1 MITFIIG
8 IVLII
13 AGLLIKYGKMYFL
26 IAGLNTMN
34 HKQIAEYNLERIG
47 NLYRNVLCII
57 GIFMIIGNLLSKHFE
72 NYLFDLFFTLVPVII
87 GCIILL
93 SKSNS
98 DKYKSWYKE

>member
-1 MITFIIG
+1 MTTLIIG

-13 AGLLIKYGKMYFL
+13 TGLLIKYGKMYFL

-34 HKQIAEYNLERIG
+34 HKQRAEYNLEKIG
-47 NLYRNVLCII
+47 TLFRNILGLL
-57 GIFMIIGNLLSKHFE
+57 GIFMIIGNFLTKYFG
-72 NYLFDLFFTLVPVII
+72 NYLFDLFFILVPVLT

-93 SKSNS
+93 YKLNS